1 MPAAAKK
8 KLVLD
13 PRWLAGPAIRQSDL
27 PSIDQPDEF
36 NDPLLKCEYKESNPR
51 ATPSTVGVTPAAK
64 LESAT
69 VALLRRNT
77 KVGPTLETLATAE
90 KKATRGTAVRPL
102 VYTIY
107 VFHQSPT
114 QSQQDKTSRPR

>member
-1 MPAAAKK
+1 M
-8 KLVLD
+8 LD

-27 PSIDQPDEF
+27 PPIDQADEF

-77 KVGPTLETLATAE
+77 KVGPSLETLATAE
-90 KKATRGTAVRPL
+90 KKATLAVRPL

-107 VFHQSPT
+107 VSHQSPT
-114 QSQQDKTSRPR
+114 QSQQDKKSRPR